1 MLRITRTTVENEV
14 VLKLEGKLLAPWKDE
29 VRRACADLT
38 ATNPQRRLDLASVSF
53 VDSTGLELLRELLA
67 EGFTLCGCS
76 SFVAELLQ
84 VEKPHA

>member
-1 MLRITRTTVENEV
+1 
-14 VLKLEGKLLAPWKDE
+14 
-29 VRRACADLT
+29 
-38 ATNPQRRLDLASVSF
+38 
-53 VDSTGLELLRELLA
+53 LLA

>member
-1 MLRITRTTVENEV
+1 MLRITRTTAGNEI

-29 VRRACADLT
+29 IRQACADLP
-38 ATNPQRRLDLASVSF
+38 ATNLPRRLDLSDVSF
-53 VDSTGLELLRELLA
+53 ADSGGLELLRELLA
-67 EGFTLCGCS
+67 DGFTLSGCS